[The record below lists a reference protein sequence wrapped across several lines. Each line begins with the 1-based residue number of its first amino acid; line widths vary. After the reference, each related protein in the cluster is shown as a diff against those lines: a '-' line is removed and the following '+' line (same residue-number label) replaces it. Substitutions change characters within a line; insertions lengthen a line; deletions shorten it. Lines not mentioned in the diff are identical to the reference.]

1 MKTRQTITGVAAAL
15 AVAVFLGAGVAGAQ
29 PPGGPMGPP
38 PGGPMGPPPGGGM
51 GRGPMFPPPEALDA
65 DQDGTVTH
73 DEFKIAWM
81 KLVEKQFADLDANGD
96 GVLEGEELDRLP
108 GPRRDAEGR
117 RGPGGPHM
125 GPQGGPQG
133 PPPEGPPPGGGKDG
147 DRKPPFPGKQEMDQ
161 DHDGRV
167 TKDEHRNAWAQSVE
181 AMFKRMDANGDGKLD
196 EEELAKR
203 PGPPPPGGPQR

>member
-15 AVAVFLGAGVAGAQ
+15 AVAVFVGAGAAGAQ
-29 PPGGPMGPP
+29 PPGGPT
-38 PGGPMGPPPGGGM
+38 GPPPGGGM
-51 GRGPMFPPPEALDA
+51 GRGPMFPPPESLDA
-65 DQDGTVTH
+65 DKDGTVTH

-81 KLVEKQFADLDANGD
+81 KVVEKQFADLDANGD

-117 RGPGGPHM
+117 RGPGGQ
-125 GPQGGPQG
+125 QGGPQG
-133 PPPEGPPPGGGKDG
+133 TPPEGPPAGEAKDG
-147 DRKPPFPGKQEMDQ
+147 DRKPPFPGKKEMDQ

-167 TKDEHRNAWAQSVE
+167 TKDEHRNAWEQSVE
-181 AMFKRMDANGDGKLD
+181 AMFKRMDVNDDGKLNQ
-196 EEELAKR
+196 EELAKR